1 MLLVIFLRCPHL
13 LYDTCVGVAEI
24 GAHRNGDL
32 AVCHEHH
39 SESAPDH
46 AGACGVVEEPF
57 HQGEDV
63 EYEDDSDD
71 DYEGILKPAFA
82 VDGDPDFESGEPL
95 DGFEYLRRVRYSLL
109 LVSSDL

>member
-32 AVCHEHH
+32 AVCHKHR
-39 SESAPDH
+39 SESAHDH

-63 EYEDDSDD
+63 EYEDDSED

-82 VDGDPDFESGEPL
+82 VDGDPD
-95 DGFEYLRRVRYSLL
+95 LRVPSACQ
-109 LVSSDL
+109 VGS